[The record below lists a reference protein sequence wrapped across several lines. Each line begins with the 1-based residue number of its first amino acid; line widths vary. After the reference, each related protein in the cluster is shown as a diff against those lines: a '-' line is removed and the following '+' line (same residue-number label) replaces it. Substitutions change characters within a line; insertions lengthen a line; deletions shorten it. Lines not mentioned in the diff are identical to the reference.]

1 MSQVYQKKL
10 ENALEMLQREDPSL
24 KVKFNEDTGQ
34 TIVSGMG
41 ELHLEI
47 VLERIRSEYGV
58 EASLGAFQV
67 AYKETV
73 VNEITDVFILDKTL
87 GNKKCNFLIIDS
99 DRLTCEIFSSKG
111 GTKQFVKM
119 SMSIKP
125 NSNAQ
130 GAIPLEKGT
139 SKESRDQL
147 STVWAIHMKAAERG
161 VASALSS
168 GPLLSFPVIMFSI
181 L

>member
-1 MSQVYQKKL
+1 
-10 ENALEMLQREDPSL
+10 MLQREDPSL

-73 VNEITDVFILDKTL
+73 LNEITDIFILDKTL
-87 GNKKCNFLIIDS
+87 GNTI
-99 DRLTCEIFSSKG
+99 
-111 GTKQFVKM
+111 
-119 SMSIKP
+119 
-125 NSNAQ
+125 
-130 GAIPLEKGT
+130 
-139 SKESRDQL
+139 
-147 STVWAIHMKAAERG
+147 
-161 VASALSS
+161 
-168 GPLLSFPVIMFSI
+168 
-181 L
+181 